1 MKAMRFFAQV
11 ALAVFFSGALH
22 AGEASNAGLAE
33 VAAAEVT
40 AADAVALNAA
50 AADMSA
56 YLQDTDQ
63 RYGEDSV
70 LCVRNWSLYAE
81 YHRQRNFEMAW
92 EPWKYMFE
100 SCPLAT
106 RNIYLHG
113 AGMVMHFYNN
123 ETDPERR
130 EAWVDTL
137 MMIYDQ
143 RIEYFGEE
151 GYVLGRKAARL
162 YQLRPHS
169 VQELYDLTEQSIEL
183 QGMGTEAP
191 VLLINFQSTIRLV
204 EAGLMEPDAIIECF
218 DRATDI
224 IDYNLEHNPQDERF
238 FIPAKNNIRALFE
251 PYATCES
258 LTQVFWPRFEENPDD
273 VELLLRINE
282 MLDNAGCTDAELYYL
297 TTERLHQIQPDAES
311 AFLMGR
317 LENNRENYPEALNY
331 FQEAADLYEEEDAI
345 ANQDRIFRAYWL
357 MAEISYRQLH
367 RMPQARGYA
376 RQAHEVD
383 PSDGRP
389 LILIGEMY
397 AASAAECGDD
407 EFTRK
412 TAYWPAVDKFLEA
425 ARIADEPAVKERA
438 RQLADTYRQY
448 FPNNEDIFFHGYNE
462 GESYRVE
469 CWINRTTT
477 IRAR

>member
-1 MKAMRFFAQV
+1 MKAMRIFALA
-11 ALAVFFSGALH
+11 ALAVIFSGALY
-22 AGEASNAGLAE
+22 AGETASS
-33 VAAAEVT
+33 AAP
-40 AADAVALNAA
+40 
-50 AADMSA
+50 DMSG

-70 LCVRNWSLYAE
+70 RCVRNWSLYAE

-113 AGMVMHFYNN
+113 CGMVRYFFNN

-143 RIEYFGEE
+143 RIEYFGEK
-151 GYVLGRKAARL
+151 GYVLGRKAADL
-162 YQLRPHS
+162 YQLRPHD
-169 VQELYDLTEQSIEL
+169 VQELYDLTERSIEL
-183 QGMGTEAP
+183 QGMSTEAP
-191 VLLINFQSTIRLV
+191 VLLINFQYTIRLV
-204 EAGLMEPDAIIECF
+204 EAGLMEIDAIIERY

-238 FIPAKNNIRALFE
+238 FMPAKNNIQALFE

-258 LTQVFWPRFEENPDD
+258 LAQVFGPRFEANPDD
-273 VELLLRINE
+273 VELLLRITE
-282 MLDNAGCTDAELYYL
+282 MLDNAGCTNEDLYYL
-297 TTERLHQIQPDAES
+297 ATERLHRIQPDAES

-317 LENNRENYPEALNY
+317 LENNRENYPAAMDY
-331 FQEAADLYEEEDAI
+331 FQEAADLYEEDAV
-345 ANQDRIFRAYWL
+345 AHQERIFRSYWL
-357 MAEISYRQLH
+357 MAEISYRQLD
-367 RMPQARGYA
+367 RMPQARTYA
-376 RQAHEVD
+376 RKAHEAD
-383 PSDGRP
+383 PNNGRP

-397 AASAAECGDD
+397 AASAADCGDD

-425 ARIADEPAVKERA
+425 ASVAEEPAVKERA
-438 RQLADTYRQY
+438 QQLADTYRQY

-462 GESYRVE
+462 GDSYRVE
-469 CWINRTTT
+469 CWINRNTR

>member
-1 MKAMRFFAQV
+1 MRFFAQV

-92 EPWKYMFE
+92 EPWRYMLE

-113 AGMVMHFYNN
+113 AGMVRHFYNN

-151 GYVLGRKAARL
+151 GYVLGRKAADL
-162 YQLRPHS
+162 YQLRPHA
-169 VQELYDLTEQSIEL
+169 VQELYDLTERSIEL

-204 EAGLMEPDAIIECF
+204 EAGLMEMDAIIECF

-258 LTQVFWPRFEENPDD
+258 LAQVFGPRFEENPDD
-273 VELLLRINE
+273 LELLLRITE
-282 MLDNAGCTDAELYYL
+282 MLDNAGCTDGELFYL

-317 LENNRENYPEALNY
+317 LENSRENYPAALNY
-331 FQEAADLYEEEDAI
+331 FQEAADLYEEEDAV

-357 MAEISYRQLH
+357 MAEISYRQLR
-367 RMPQARGYA
+367 RMPQARTYA

-412 TAYWPAVDKFLEA
+412 AAYWPAVDKFLEA
-425 ARIADEPAVKERA
+425 ARIAEEPAVKERA
-438 RQLADTYRQY
+438 QQLADTYRQY

-462 GESYRVE
+462 GESFRVE